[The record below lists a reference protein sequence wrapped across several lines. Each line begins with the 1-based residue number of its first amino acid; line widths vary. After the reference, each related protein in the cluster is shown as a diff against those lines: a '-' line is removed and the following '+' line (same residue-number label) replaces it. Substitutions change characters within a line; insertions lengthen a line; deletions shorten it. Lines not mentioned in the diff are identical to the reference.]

1 MRTWRGDRAT
11 MWRRR
16 SLGGPGP
23 RSVAHLSAARRI
35 MGHFFTHNNDHSVT
49 HETCTLQLLYRGGRG
64 GLLLPGRAH
73 RHRPGST
80 EDLHVEIQLG
90 YHRRRYCHA
99 RIDFSRKDLGLS
111 LKCDLQT
118 KLGSQRPRRR
128 PNKYE
133 IRSVLLLWVSRFR
146 PNLSVQNT
154 ALQNRPDNGGAV
166 ARAMCRAMWL
176 RRSFPGNPDDAHSK
190 HLCLKHLC

>member
-1 MRTWRGDRAT
+1 

-49 HETCTLQLLYRGGRG
+49 HATSSLYFP
-64 GLLLPGRAH
+64 PGAAFYF
-73 RHRPGST
+73 PGAPT
-80 EDLHVEIQLG
+80 GTAPDLHVEIHLG
-90 YHRRRYCHA
+90 SHRRRYCHA

-118 KLGSQRPRRR
+118 KLGFQKAP
-128 PNKYE
+128 P
-133 IRSVLLLWVSRFR
+133 
-146 PNLSVQNT
+146 PPQ
-154 ALQNRPDNGGAV
+154 
-166 ARAMCRAMWL
+166 
-176 RRSFPGNPDDAHSK
+176 
-190 HLCLKHLC
+190 

>member
-1 MRTWRGDRAT
+1 

-35 MGHFFTHNNDHSVT
+35 MGHFFTHNNDQSH
-49 HETCTLQLLYRGGRG
+49 TCTSMLLV
-64 GLLLPGRAH
+64 LLLTRLSRGPSTVPGRAH
-73 RHRPGST
+73 RGTAP
-80 EDLHVEIQLG
+80 DLHVEIHLG
-90 YHRRRYCHA
+90 SHRRRYCHA

-133 IRSVLLLWVSRFR
+133 IRADGACCCCGFHVSGRTFQFKIPLCR
-146 PNLSVQNT
+146 T
-154 ALQNRPDNGGAV
+154 AQIMA
-166 ARAMCRAMWL
+166 AR
-176 RRSFPGNPDDAHSK
+176 
-190 HLCLKHLC
+190 

>member
-1 MRTWRGDRAT
+1 MRVSVWGGWRALRSEPLRRAWPAAHRYVVVMRTWRGDRAT

-118 KLGSQRPRRR
+118 KLGSQKAP
-128 PNKYE
+128 P
-133 IRSVLLLWVSRFR
+133 
-146 PNLSVQNT
+146 PPQ
-154 ALQNRPDNGGAV
+154 
-166 ARAMCRAMWL
+166 
-176 RRSFPGNPDDAHSK
+176 
-190 HLCLKHLC
+190 